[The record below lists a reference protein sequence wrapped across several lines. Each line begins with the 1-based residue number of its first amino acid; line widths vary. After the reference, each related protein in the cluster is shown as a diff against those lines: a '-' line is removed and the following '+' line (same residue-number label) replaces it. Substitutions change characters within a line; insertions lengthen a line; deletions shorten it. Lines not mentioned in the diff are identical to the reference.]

1 MKIAVSKKGCK
12 AVSPR
17 PAVRFNFGTCNLQSS
32 ENRQSMLDIEN
43 TVAAIECKIRQMME
57 ENDRLRHVEADLAA
71 RCGEL
76 QEQVNNQNIT
86 INNLKEQNK
95 ILKLG
100 NTLTQK
106 GDSVELKLKINQLVR
121 SIDHALASID
131 KSE

>member
-1 MKIAVSKKGCK
+1 
-12 AVSPR
+12 
-17 PAVRFNFGTCNLQSS
+17 
-32 ENRQSMLDIEN
+32 MLDIEN
-43 TVAAIECKIRQMME
+43 TVAAIEDKVRQVMA
-57 ENDRLRHVEADLAA
+57 ENDRLRLMEANLAA
-71 RCGEL
+71 RCGKL

>member
-1 MKIAVSKKGCK
+1 
-12 AVSPR
+12 
-17 PAVRFNFGTCNLQSS
+17 
-32 ENRQSMLDIEN
+32 MLDIEN
-43 TVAAIECKIRQMME
+43 TVAAIEGKVRQMME
-57 ENDRLRHVEADLAA
+57 ENDRLRHVEADLTA

-121 SIDHALASID
+121 NIDHALASID